1 MISMEIIQG
10 IHQIEAGKT
19 ADFGFYANCFL
30 IEQDGLILIDTG
42 LSENKEKILSYI
54 TGNIHLDPRDIHTI
68 ILTHYHQDHT
78 GNIIELQQITGAKIA
93 IHLADAKLLS
103 DQIKQ
108 NFQQKEFKSEEEIS
122 NKEKFLNFTPDIL
135 LNDGEIISGMQCI
148 HVPGHTPGN
157 IAVLDSKR
165 KILFCGDTIFGIDG
179 KVGIPQGIQERMKT
193 MGTLN
198 TARESMNKLSTLDYN
213 ALLFGHGDP
222 ILENASD
229 AVIEFINRF

>member
-1 MISMEIIQG
+1 MEIIQG

-19 ADFGFYANCFL
+19 VDFGFYTNCFL

-42 LSENKEKILSYI
+42 LPGNTEKILSYI
-54 TGNIHLDPRDIHTI
+54 TGTIHLDPQDIHTI

-93 IHLADAKLLS
+93 IHIEDAKLLS

-108 NFQQKEFKSEEEIS
+108 NFQQKEIKSEEEIL
-122 NKEKFLNFTPDIL
+122 NKEKFLNFTQDIL
-135 LNDGEIISGMQCI
+135 LNDGEIIAGMQCI

-157 IAVLDSKR
+157 VAVFDSKR

-179 KVGIPQGIQERMKT
+179 KVDIPQGIQERMKT
-193 MGTLN
+193 MGTLDI
-198 TARESMNKLSTLDYN
+198 TRESMKKLRALDYN
-213 ALLFGHGDP
+213 ILLFGHGDP
-222 ILENASD
+222 ILENASNI
-229 AVIEFINRF
+229 VNKFINIF